1 MRTQLIDFSMA
12 YEDSGSGTPLILV
25 HGYPLNRTLWR
36 GQVKGLSGIARVIA
50 PDLRGHGE
58 SKNTPGSFS
67 MQLLAKDI
75 WELIQNL
82 GIKEPVVLCG
92 LSMGGYICF
101 EFYRNYPKMV
111 KGMILTATK
120 STADSIEAKAKRDEA
135 AELARDQG
143 PLAIAAAM
151 LPKMMAPA
159 TYQAQPNLVEQ
170 VRKMMENIST
180 QTIVGD
186 LKAMKNRED
195 STSLLD
201 KMDIPVLILHGMDD
215 QIIPMTEVDTM
226 KNRIKTSTLVLIPE
240 AGHLLNLEQP
250 NRFNQAVKEFMQS
263 L

>member
-12 YEDSGSGTPLILV
+12 YEDNGSGTPLILV
-25 HGYPLNRTLWR
+25 HGYPLNRTLWSA
-36 GQVKGLSGIARVIA
+36 QVERLSGIARVIA

-58 SKNTPGSFS
+58 SENPPGNFS

-82 GIKEPVVLCG
+82 DIKEPVVLCG

-101 EFYRNYPKMV
+101 EFYRNHPEMV
-111 KGMILTATK
+111 KGMILTATRA
-120 STADSIEAKAKRDEA
+120 TADSAEAKAKRDEA
-135 AELARDQG
+135 AELAQDQG
-143 PLAIAAAM
+143 SMGIAATM

-159 TYQAQPNLVEQ
+159 TYQARPNLVEK

-186 LKAMKNRED
+186 LLAMKNRED
-195 STSLLD
+195 SSSLLD
-201 KMDIPVLILHGMDD
+201 KIDLPVLILHGMDD
-215 QIIPMTEVDTM
+215 QIIPMSEVNTM

-250 NRFNQAVKEFMQS
+250 DLFNQAVMDFFQS
-263 L
+263 F